1 MSALFLKVEVLA
13 MLFLVLPAG
22 AIASTTTSH
31 DAYARIDE
39 QTGTLVIG
47 TTNVEEKVQLT
58 HGDFLLK
65 SFQNRIT
72 HREYIADG
80 SLSDEFR
87 VTVNG
92 KTLTGAGGGWTWVG
106 AAAKVLTQGEIEATV
121 RLQSQ
126 LLEVEK
132 HYVVFPNTSI
142 IRQWVVFK
150 NRSED
155 PLTLG

>member
-1 MSALFLKVEVLA
+1 MSAVSLKAEVLA
-13 MLFLVLPAG
+13 MLLLATSAG
-22 AIASTTTSH
+22 AMASTTTSH

-58 HGDFLLK
+58 HGDYLLK

-72 HREYIADG
+72 HREYMADG

-92 KTLTGAGGGWTWVG
+92 KTVTGAGGGWTWVG
-106 AAAKVLTQGEIEATV
+106 AAAKILTQGEIEATV
-121 RLQSQ
+121 RLQKPASGGGKALCGISQ
-126 LLEVEK
+126 HQHHPPVGGLQEPK
-132 HYVVFPNTSI
+132 
-142 IRQWVVFK
+142 
-150 NRSED
+150 
-155 PLTLG
+155 